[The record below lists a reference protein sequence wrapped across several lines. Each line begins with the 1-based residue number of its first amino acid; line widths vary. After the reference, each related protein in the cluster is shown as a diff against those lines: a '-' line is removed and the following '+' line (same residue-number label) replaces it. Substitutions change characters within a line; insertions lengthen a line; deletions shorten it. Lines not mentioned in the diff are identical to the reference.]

1 MLEGRMS
8 VKEIAY
14 EVGFENEN
22 YFSEFFSHKIG
33 ISALK
38 FRKRVMPDQYRV
50 ENVQNDKASSN
61 T

>member
-1 MLEGRMS
+1 MS

-14 EVGFENEN
+14 EVGLENEN